1 MSKGTYSYH
10 GDTGSN
16 LSLSGAGNEI
26 LSITKNVG
34 ATVDEVEWTSAGS
47 DDGLYAIAIKNVSS
61 SPVAI
66 QAQSVVGDDF
76 SKGSYTH
83 GSTLLYLEITPGDII
98 HGKFDK
104 ISLEEPS
111 TGTSSIKIIKGGKNG
126 S

>member
-34 ATVDEVEWTSAGS
+34 ATVDEVEWDSKYG
-47 DDGLYAIAIKNVSS
+47 GLYAIAIKNVSS
-61 SPVAI
+61 ATVAI
-66 QAQSVVGDDF
+66 QAKSVVGDDF

-83 GSTLLYLEITPGDII
+83 GNTALYLEITPGDII

-111 TGTSSIKIIKGGKNG
+111 SGTSSIKIIKGGKNG

>member
-26 LSITKNVG
+26 LSITNDG
-34 ATVDEVEWTSAGS
+34 APTDEVEWTSAGS
-47 DDGLYAIAIKNVSS
+47 RDGLYAIAIKNVSS

-83 GSTLLYLEITPGDII
+83 GTTLLYIEITPGDLI
-98 HGKFDK
+98 HGKVDK

-111 TGTSSIKIIKGGKNG
+111 SGTSSIKIIKGGKNG